1 MMEAPAGARGTWKG
15 RAVRIYIDSADEA
28 AIVEALASGYVYGV
42 TTNPTILRRAGAR
55 AAGVPALARM
65 ALAAGARE
73 LHLQVYSDDTA
84 AMVRE
89 GRALAELDPQRVVVK
104 IPATAAGYA
113 AAAQLAADRVRVTL
127 TAVYTIR
134 QAILAASVGA
144 AYIAVYVGRMGDAGL
159 DALGLVAA
167 MQRTLDAQHAPVAIL
182 AASIRDAAEIEA
194 LALAGVATVTLPPPV
209 LSQLLDSPLTAAAAA
224 SFGADA
230 GAIL

>member
-1 MMEAPAGARGTWKG
+1 M
-15 RAVRIYIDSADEA
+15 RIYIDSADEA
-28 AIVEALASGYVYGV
+28 AIAAALATGYVYGV
-42 TTNPTILRRAGAR
+42 TTNPTILRRAEVR

-65 ALAAGARE
+65 ALGAGARE
-73 LHLQVYSDDTA
+73 LHLQVYAGDTP

-89 GRALAELDPQRVVVK
+89 GHALAELDPQRVVVK
-104 IPATAAGYA
+104 IPATPAGYA

-127 TAVYTIR
+127 TAVYTVR

-159 DALGLVAA
+159 DALALVAA
-167 MQRTLDAQHAPVAIL
+167 MQRTLDAQHTPVAIL

-194 LALAGVATVTLPPPV
+194 LAAAGVATVTLPPPV
-209 LSQLLDSPLTAAAAA
+209 LGQLLDSPLTAAAAA
-224 SFGADA
+224 AFGADA